1 MCIEGCETL
10 AWMEPIEIEI
20 TVANSGGMSISQQ
33 IVATVDIEGAADG
46 SGKVREFMTSSD
58 EFGDTRGH
66 IRIMF
71 RQYGVNLGTG
81 IEDDAFR
88 PDFMR
93 IGVRKGIFE

>member
-1 MCIEGCETL
+1 
-10 AWMEPIEIEI
+10 MEPIEIEI